1 MNCAEAL
8 AASFY
13 ICGHPDW
20 AEQVLSHFSYGEAF
34 SEINSSILKRYAAC
48 TSETEVKKVQEGWL
62 EKLEKEYADSRDNT
76 NQTSARDAWSGGNSN
91 RRPVV
96 DSDDDEEGDDSNS
109 GAETQPGISRP
120 GPGQTQTEG
129 GDDAE
134 PDPLDNSEASDDEEE
149 MAELRRK
156 VLQSKPFQSIAE
168 VPSKPHISTIV
179 PPKPR
184 PIDSDDEPLSDD
196 GDGEDDDFDIIINAT
211 PVTDRA
217 GLQAQQR
224 NRAHDSVRAV
234 FSRTVVDAPRK

>member
-1 MNCAEAL
+1 M
-8 AASFY
+8 
-13 ICGHPDW
+13 
-20 AEQVLSHFSYGEAF
+20 Q
-34 SEINSSILKRYAAC
+34 
-48 TSETEVKKVQEGWL
+48 EVWL
-62 EKLEKEYADSRDNT
+62 EKLEKEYADSRDNA

-120 GPGQTQTEG
+120 GPGQNQAEG

-134 PDPLDNSEASDDEEE
+134 SDPLDNSEASDDEEE

-196 GDGEDDDFDIIINAT
+196 GEDDDFDIIINAT

>member
-1 MNCAEAL
+1 M
-8 AASFY
+8 
-13 ICGHPDW
+13 
-20 AEQVLSHFSYGEAF
+20 Q
-34 SEINSSILKRYAAC
+34 
-48 TSETEVKKVQEGWL
+48 EVWL
-62 EKLEKEYADSRDNT
+62 EKLEKEYADSRDHA

-96 DSDDDEEGDDSNS
+96 ESDDDDDEDEVDSKS
-109 GAETQPGISRP
+109 GAETQPDTSRP
-120 GPGQTQTEG
+120 GPSQIIQAEG

-134 PDPLDNSEASDDEEE
+134 PEPDPLGNSEASDDEEE

-156 VLQSKPFQSIAE
+156 VLQSKPFQSSAE
-168 VPSKPHISTIV
+168 VSSKPHISTIV

-196 GDGEDDDFDIIINAT
+196 GENDDFDIIINAT

-224 NRAHDSVRAV
+224 KRAHDSVRAV
-234 FSRTVVDAPRK
+234 FSRTVLDAPRK